1 MFTVFVEM
9 NGKLH
14 RLELKGKSIRTDA
27 LLETL
32 GVYPETAVVL
42 KDGRLVCD
50 DERLTD
56 GDRVKVVVAT
66 SRG

>member
-14 RLELKGKSIRTDA
+14 RLELKGKSIRTDPV
-27 LLETL
+27 LETS